1 MTRFTTRNDLRT
13 WVREHVDPD
22 LSDADVE
29 QLTECLR
36 TDADFPR
43 WGADATDYLD
53 SLPPELVD
61 LLTEQREQE
70 QRRV

>member
-13 WVREHVDPD
+13 WVREHVGPD
-22 LSDADVE
+22 LTDAEVE
-29 QLTECLR
+29 QITECLR

-43 WGADATDYLD
+43 WGTDATAYLD
-53 SLPPELVD
+53 SLPELVD